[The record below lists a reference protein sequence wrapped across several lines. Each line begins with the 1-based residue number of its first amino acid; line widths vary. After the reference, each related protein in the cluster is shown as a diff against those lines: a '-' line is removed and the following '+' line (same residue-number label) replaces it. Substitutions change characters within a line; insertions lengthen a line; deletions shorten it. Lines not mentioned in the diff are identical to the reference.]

1 MNIKIVMLSAAL
13 ALSGSTLFAQQN
25 LVKQNS
31 DNKYQKP
38 LKEVLMDISKRF
50 NVRLKWTDVVV
61 DGKMLD
67 YADSRIRPYSVE
79 ESLSNVLAPFDY
91 KFVKQEGNF
100 YKIKNYEYARRTDED
115 GVKMLH
121 YLNSLYSDSVQWN
134 KRKECLRKEVRERLG
149 LDLLLKARMNA
160 KPVISKQRVYNG
172 YTVQNFSL
180 ETLPGLYVCGSIYK
194 PVIKGQF
201 PLIVCPN
208 GHFLD
213 GRYRKDQQQRM
224 ATLARMGAIC
234 VDYDLF
240 AWGESMLQFP
250 EEAHKK
256 SAAQVIQALNG
267 ISILDFMYNR
277 KDVDKKR
284 VGVNGGSGGGSQTV
298 LLTAL
303 DQRFTALAPVVSL
316 SSHFDGGCPCESG
329 LPVFYACGGTTN
341 AELAAMNAPKPMLIV
356 SDGKDWTSTVPTL
369 ELPYIKHIYDYYKA
383 SDKVTNV
390 HFPEEGHD
398 FGPNKRNAVYDFFAN
413 VFQLKKSMCDESKVT
428 IEPTAN
434 MLSFGEKGE
443 KLPKNAIRSFEELEK
458 LLNSLKK

>member
-1 MNIKIVMLSAAL
+1 MNIKAIILSTAL
-13 ALSGSTLFAQQN
+13 VLSGSTLFAQQD
-25 LVKQNS
+25 S
-31 DNKYQKP
+31 DHKYQRP
-38 LKEVLMDISKRF
+38 LKDVLMEISKRF
-50 NVRLKWTDVVV
+50 NVRLKWTEVVV

-79 ESLSNVLAPFDY
+79 ESLNNVLVPFDY
-91 KFVKQEGNF
+91 KFVKQGDNL

-115 GVKMLH
+115 GVKMIK
-121 YLNSLYSDSVQWN
+121 YLNSLYPDSVQWN

-149 LDLLLKARMNA
+149 IDPLLKARVNA
-160 KPVISKQRVYNG
+160 KPVISKERIYSG

-194 PVIKGQF
+194 PLIKGKF
-201 PLIVCPN
+201 PLIICPN

-250 EEAHKK
+250 EEAHHK

-284 VGVNGGSGGGSQTV
+284 IGVNGGSGGGSQTV
-298 LLTAL
+298 LLSVL
-303 DQRFTALAPVVSL
+303 DQRYTALCPVVSL

-329 LPVFYACGGTTN
+329 LPVFYSCGGTVA
-341 AELAAMNAPKPMLIV
+341 AELAATNAPKPMLIV
-356 SDGKDWTSTVPTL
+356 SDGQDWTSTVPTL
-369 ELPYIKHIYDYYKA
+369 EFPYIKRIYDFYGSA
-383 SDKVTNV
+383 DKVTNV
-390 HFPEEGHD
+390 HLPAEGHD
-398 FGPNKRNAVYDFFAN
+398 FGPNKRNAVYNFFADAFN
-413 VFQLKKSMCDESKVT
+413 LKKQMLDESKVT
-428 IEPTAN
+428 IEPKEN
-434 MLSFGEKGE
+434 MYSFGDKGE
-443 KLPKNAIRSFEELEK
+443 KLPKNAMRSFEELEK
-458 LLNSLKK
+458 LLNTLK

>member
-1 MNIKIVMLSAAL
+1 MNIKVVILSAAL
-13 ALSGSTLFAQQN
+13 FLSGNTLFAQQDSI
-25 LVKQNS
+25 KQNS

-38 LKEVLMDISKRF
+38 LKEVLTDISKRF
-50 NVRLKWTDVVV
+50 NVRLKWTEVFV

-91 KFVKQEGNF
+91 KFVKQGGNL
-100 YKIKNYEYARRTDED
+100 YKIKKYEYARRTDTD
-115 GVKMLH
+115 GVKMLE
-121 YLNSLYSDSVQWN
+121 YLSSLYKDSVQWN
-134 KRKECLRKEVRERLG
+134 TRKECLRKEVRERVG
-149 LDLLLKARMNA
+149 IDALLNARVVS

-172 YTVQNFSL
+172 YTVQNFYL

-194 PVIKGQF
+194 PVIKGKF
-201 PLIVCPN
+201 PLIICPN

-250 EEAHKK
+250 LEAHQK

-298 LLTAL
+298 LLTVL
-303 DQRFTALAPVVSL
+303 DKRYTALAPVVSL

-329 LPVFYACGGTTN
+329 LPIFQSCGGTVN

-356 SDGKDWTSTVPTL
+356 SDGNDWTSTVPSL
-369 ELPYIKHIYDYYKA
+369 ELPYIKHIYEYYGA
-383 SDKVTNV
+383 ADKVTNV
-390 HFPEEGHD
+390 HLPEEVHD

-413 VFQLKKSMCDESKVT
+413 VFQLKKSMQDESKVT
-428 IEPTAN
+428 IEPTTN

-443 KLPKNAIRSFEELEK
+443 KLPKNAIRSFEELKK
-458 LLNSLKK
+458 LLNSLNK

>member
-1 MNIKIVMLSAAL
+1 MNIKVVILSATL
-13 ALSGSTLFAQQN
+13 ALSGSTLFAQ
-25 LVKQNS
+25 QNS

-67 YADSRIRPYSVE
+67 YADSRIRPYSLE
-79 ESLSNVLAPFDY
+79 ESLRNVLAPFDY
-91 KFVKQEGNF
+91 KFVKQDGNY

-115 GVKMLH
+115 GVKMLD
-121 YLNSLYSDSVQWN
+121 YLSSLYSDSIQWN
-134 KRKECLRKEVRERLG
+134 LRKECLRKEVRERLG
-149 LDLLLKARMNA
+149 IDVLLNARVKT
-160 KPVISKQRVYNG
+160 KPVISKERKYDG
-172 YTVQNFSL
+172 YSVQNFSQ
-180 ETLPGLYVCGSIYK
+180 ETLPGVYVCGSIYK
-194 PVIKGQF
+194 PVSKGKH
-201 PLIVCPN
+201 PLIICPN
-208 GHFLD
+208 GHFKE
-213 GRYRKDQQQRM
+213 GRYREDQQQRM

-240 AWGESMLQFP
+240 AWGESLLQFP
-250 EEAHKK
+250 EEAHHK
-256 SAAQVIQALNG
+256 SVAQVIQALNG
-267 ISILDFMYNR
+267 ISILDFMYTR
-277 KDVDKKR
+277 KDVNKNKI
-284 VGVNGGSGGGSQTV
+284 GVNGGSGGGSQTV
-298 LLTAL
+298 LLTVL

-369 ELPYIKHIYDYYKA
+369 EYPFIRHIYEYYGAAK
-383 SDKVTNV
+383 KVTNV
-390 HFPEEGHD
+390 HLPEEGHD
-398 FGPNKRNAVYDFFAN
+398 FGPNKRNAVYDFFTNA
-413 VFQLKKSMCDESKVT
+413 FQLNQSMQDESKVT

-443 KLPKNAIRSFEELEK
+443 KLPYNAIRSFEQLEK
-458 LLNSLKK
+458 LLDSLNK